1 MKNEENMARF
11 KPVLTLSLLSLLVL
25 TACAEASKTVS
36 DTADKAKDATEQAAN
51 TAADTAQKAKDATE
65 QAANTAADT
74 VQKAKDATEQAANT
88 ATDTAQ
94 KTTDAAKETVSKA
107 TDAIGGIADVVAVKD
122 RVAELKTGAT
132 ETLDAVKQGDFSAAK
147 DKFGALQQSWYQ
159 FGGSLKA
166 LPGGGYEQIDAGL
179 KAVKS
184 AMNQDTPDQEQ
195 LSGKLEGIVDLL
207 KKVPLG

>member
-1 MKNEENMARF
+1 MARF

-36 DTADKAKDATEQAAN
+36 DTADKAKDATEQAAK

-65 QAANTAADT
+65 QAANTAA
-74 VQKAKDATEQAANT
+74 
-88 ATDTAQ
+88 DTAQ

-166 LPGGGYEQIDAGL
+166 LPGGGGYEQIDAGL